1 VVWRPALAGGAL
13 GLDLDYIGSRGE
25 TVMSARINMFVVA
38 VVSAVLGQVGS
49 AAASDGTPTAAQ
61 VPSLNV
67 AADRPWVVRA
77 EGAMLD
83 THAGSLGPHVEVGL
97 TAGRFV
103 AARLSIEGTLMK
115 GPDTSWSAMANA
127 RWEPLR
133 TESGRHALSLAAGPM
148 VLVGN
153 GVHGTTPLAH
163 AELAYIVRAP
173 GGLTLLAAVGENI
186 ALADSSY
193 VMPAGGCFLSCPEE
207 LHRGD
212 LLPHL
217 RLAIGW
223 TF

>member
-1 VVWRPALAGGAL
+1 MTQLMKVLAMVAFSTGLVTLGGPARAAT
-13 GLDLDYIGSRGE
+13 GE
-25 TVMSARINMFVVA
+25 SETPKAT
-38 VVSAVLGQVGS
+38 
-49 AAASDGTPTAAQ
+49 GTPT
-61 VPSLNV
+61 LNV
-67 AADRPWVVRA
+67 TNTRPWVLRA

-83 THAGSLGPHVEVGL
+83 THTGSIGPHVEVGM

-103 AARLSIEGTLMK
+103 LSRLSVEGTLMV
-115 GPDTSWSAMANA
+115 GPDASWSAMANA

-133 TESGRHALSLAAGPM
+133 TANGQHALTLAGGPM

-163 AELAYIVRAP
+163 AELAYVYRAP
-173 GGLTLLAAVGENI
+173 VGLTLLVAGGVNM
-186 ALADSSY
+186 ALTDSSY
-193 VMPAGGCFLSCPEE
+193 VAPSGGCFLSCPEE

-217 RLAIGW
+217 RAAVGW